1 MVLKLITILNTKV
14 HTLQGVLKF
23 TDTRSEKIECR
34 TDSDSIS
41 AKSDAPVCKTEQSSF
56 FRHNRIEKTK
66 S

>member
-14 HTLQGVLKF
+14 HTLQVLKF

-41 AKSDAPVCKTEQSSF
+41 AKSDAPVCKTKQSSF